1 MGRIAEDARG
11 SDIGTPFRRHDR
23 STPSMITMNR
33 SLESQLVYELD
44 GQVQAFV
51 YDDSTTMTGMYQ
63 DVKQNN
69 DDDRSTRRR
78 ES

>member
-1 MGRIAEDARG
+1 MIA
-11 SDIGTPFRRHDR
+11 
-23 STPSMITMNR
+23 MNR

-51 YDDSTTMTGMYQ
+51 YDDSTTTTGMYQ